1 MENFLEKHKLL
12 RLTHEVID
20 NLNRPLTSKRLNQNC
35 PERIQTLTSL
45 LNSINE
51 KLIAVLHELFPK
63 INYLFWTIIFIF
75 TLNVINNVIISTQN
89 NVIISTLML
98 KGWKDP
104 YHFWCFSQD
113 KNLLRKYFIIL
124 TILSLSGKIMG
135 NFYFFYF
142 SLLSVLYYFYN
153 QKKTKGPPWWS
164 PG

>member
-12 RLTHEVID
+12 RLIHEVID
-20 NLNRPLTSKRLNQNC
+20 NLNRSLTSKRLNQNF

-51 KLIAVLHELFPK
+51 KLIPVLYELFPK
-63 INYLFWTIIFIF
+63 INHLLWIIIYFF
-75 TLNVINNVIISTQN
+75 TLNVIN

-113 KNLLRKYFIIL
+113 KNLQRKYFVIL
-124 TILSLSGKIMG
+124 TILSLSGEIMG
-135 NFYFFYF
+135 NFYFSYF
-142 SLLSVLYYFYN
+142 SPLFILYYFYN
-153 QKKTKGPPWWS
+153 QKKTKGLPWWS
-164 PG
+164 HG

>member
-51 KLIAVLHELFPK
+51 KLIPVLHELFPK
-63 INYLFWTIIFIF
+63 INYLLWTIIFFF
-75 TLNVINNVIISTQN
+75 TLNVIN

-113 KNLLRKYFIIL
+113 KNLLRKYFVIL
-124 TILSLSGKIMG
+124 TILSLSGEIMG

-142 SLLSVLYYFYN
+142 SLLSILYYFYN
-153 QKKTKGPPWWS
+153 QKKTKGLPWWS